1 VIESLLGTSS
11 AISPID
17 EDVVHSGPCLDTT
30 HSDFLLAPVTNE
42 TIKEALFSVGNNK
55 APGPD
60 GFSSLFFK
68 QSWDIVGA
76 DFCAA
81 VKDFFS
87 SGRMLKQINHSI
99 LALVPKSAHVNSA
112 NDFRPISC
120 CNVVYKVISKIL
132 AGRLGSALQSI
143 INPAQNAFLGGRSM
157 TDNINLTQELIR
169 HYGRKRTSPRCLLK
183 VDFKKA
189 FDSVQWPFLRSLLHL
204 LGFPQRFVNLVMLC
218 VETSSYSVAVNGN
231 LYGFFPGKCGV
242 RQGDPLSPYL
252 FLICMEY
259 FSRMLGMASQQH
271 AFHFHPK
278 CAPHHICHLA
288 FADDVLLL
296 CRGDVSSVQILVEQ
310 LHAFGRASGLHINA
324 AKSFIYFGGV
334 GDSLKHTILQASGFS
349 EGSFPFKYLGV
360 PLSPHRLLASQ
371 FYPLLHQLETAIQ
384 SWMGKN
390 LSYAGRLELIG
401 SVLFGMVHFWLN
413 VFPMPESVI
422 NRITCLCRTFLWT
435 GTTVKTM
442 SALVAWKSVC
452 LPKAEGGLGLYDIKA
467 RNNCFLVKQLW
478 NIHLKADSIWIRW
491 VHHFYLQN
499 MNIWTVPLQQ
509 TSSPLWKSFIK
520 LRDRLLDDCGGQPA
534 VISLLQSWNT
544 AQLFSA
550 NAYEYLR
557 PKGTPVPWVH
567 VVWESWCL
575 PRHSFI
581 LWLTLLKRLR
591 TKDRLRFIDID
602 VSCVFCQDHEE
613 SHAHLFFACTW
624 TSTLWMKVKSWLRL
638 NRGMT
643 TINSAVRG
651 LHLKGKAAVTRMKRV
666 SLSIVVYL
674 IWEERNRRVFENSCS
689 PVEPLFR
696 RFQVLFYMILR
707 FHQRDLPIPI

>member
-1 VIESLLGTSS
+1 
-11 AISPID
+11 
-17 EDVVHSGPCLDTT
+17 
-30 HSDFLLAPVTNE
+30 
-42 TIKEALFSVGNNK
+42 
-55 APGPD
+55 
-60 GFSSLFFK
+60 
-68 QSWDIVGA
+68 
-76 DFCAA
+76 
-81 VKDFFS
+81 
-87 SGRMLKQINHSI
+87 
-99 LALVPKSAHVNSA
+99 
-112 NDFRPISC
+112 
-120 CNVVYKVISKIL
+120 
-132 AGRLGSALQSI
+132 
-143 INPAQNAFLGGRSM
+143 M

-271 AFHFHPK
+271 AFHFQPK

-390 LSYAGRLELIG
+390 LSYARRLELIG

-581 LWLTLLKRLR
+581 MWLTLLKRLR
-591 TKDRLRFIDID
+591 TKNRLRFIDID

-613 SHAHLFFACTW
+613 SHAHLFFACNW
-624 TSTLWMKVKSWLRL
+624 TSILWMKVKSWLRL

-651 LHLKGKAAVTRMKRV
+651 LHLKGKAVVTRMKRV

-696 RFQVLFYMILR
+696 WFQVLFYMVLR

>member
-1 VIESLLGTSS
+1 
-11 AISPID
+11 
-17 EDVVHSGPCLDTT
+17 
-30 HSDFLLAPVTNE
+30 
-42 TIKEALFSVGNNK
+42 
-55 APGPD
+55 
-60 GFSSLFFK
+60 
-68 QSWDIVGA
+68 
-76 DFCAA
+76 
-81 VKDFFS
+81 
-87 SGRMLKQINHSI
+87 
-99 LALVPKSAHVNSA
+99 
-112 NDFRPISC
+112 
-120 CNVVYKVISKIL
+120 
-132 AGRLGSALQSI
+132 
-143 INPAQNAFLGGRSM
+143 M

-435 GTTVKTM
+435 GTTVRTM

-591 TKDRLRFIDID
+591 TKNRLRFIDID

-613 SHAHLFFACTW
+613 SHAHLFFACNW

-674 IWEERNRRVFENSCS
+674 IWEERNRRVFENYCS